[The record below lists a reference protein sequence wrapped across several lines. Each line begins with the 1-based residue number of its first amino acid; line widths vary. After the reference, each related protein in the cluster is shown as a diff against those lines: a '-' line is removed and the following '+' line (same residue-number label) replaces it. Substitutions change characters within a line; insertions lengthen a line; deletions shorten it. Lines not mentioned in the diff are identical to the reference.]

1 MSCKKGGFIHSHHN
15 EIRVITAKMLDEVCN
30 DVRREP
36 SLTKLTGEVLQNKT
50 SNTKDEARLDVS
62 ATGLWGKSQR
72 VFLDIRVYDPNTL
85 RYRNQSLKQ
94 CYSKNAMENTSK

>member
-1 MSCKKGGFIHSHHN
+1 
-15 EIRVITAKMLDEVCN
+15 MLDEVCN

-36 SLTKLTGEVLQNKT
+36 SLIKLTGEVLQNKT

-62 ATGLWGKSQR
+62 ETGFWGKAKR
-72 VFLDIRVYDPNTL
+72 YFLDITVFDPNAL

-94 CYSKNAMENTSK
+94 SYSKNEMEKKKQYKERIIKSRLRKEGIS